1 MKNHN
6 KMENQQQQNE
16 RRMMSEEYGT
26 ELGGCLVTMMVC
38 AMLIIAIGIA
48 GIIYLFT

>member
-16 RRMMSEEYGT
+16 RRMMSEEYGSNT
-26 ELGGCLVTMMVC
+26 EGCLFIMMACIV
-38 AMLIIAIGIA
+38 IIAVGIA

>member
-1 MKNHN
+1 MNDRKDT
-6 KMENQQQQNE
+6 E

-38 AMLIIAIGIA
+38 ALLIIALGIV
-48 GIIYLFT
+48 GLICLCT